1 MLNRFLFD
9 WILILNIG
17 GVSLI
22 PVLFLG
28 FQDTAVAQT
37 AKQGENFSIVNE
49 KDWRSQS
56 FTQIPLSVPVM
67 VRDEFN
73 GDYLA
78 VFDRNYQGDYFWTE
92 REAGVMTMWSRQTIK
107 AYFYQKNKSPANEE
121 QMTILETEN
130 LDLKLGDRVF
140 KLTGKNGIFSV
151 TEDLVTALSNVP
163 SKSAKMRIIIRDNG
177 QNYDSDIGE
186 KTIDAW
192 KVVYRK

>member
-1 MLNRFLFD
+1 MLNKFLFNS
-9 WILILNIG
+9 ILMLNFG
-17 GVSLI
+17 GLSLL
-22 PVLFLG
+22 PVLFLNPVCVSASE
-28 FQDTAVAQT
+28 TT
-37 AKQGENFSIVNE
+37 KQSENLPLVNE
-49 KDWRSQS
+49 KDWRSQNFS
-56 FTQIPLSVPVM
+56 QIPLSVLVM

-92 REAGVMTMWSRQTIK
+92 REAGVMTMWSKQTIK
-107 AYFYQKNKSPANEE
+107 AYFYQRNKSPANEE

-151 TEDLVTALSNVP
+151 PDELAKALRDVNT
-163 SKSAKMRIIIRDNG
+163 KQAKMRIIIRDSG

-186 KTIDAW
+186 KTIEAW
-192 KVVYRK
+192 KVVYK

>member
-1 MLNRFLFD
+1 MLNKFLFA
-9 WILILNIG
+9 L
-17 GVSLI
+17 SLMFHI
-22 PVLFLG
+22 SGLSLLPVLCLNPEYVSAAE
-28 FQDTAVAQT
+28 TT
-37 AKQGENFSIVNE
+37 KQNENFPIVNE
-49 KDWRSQS
+49 KDWRSKS
-56 FTQIPLSVPVM
+56 FSQIPLSVAVM

-92 REAGVMTMWSRQTIK
+92 TEAGVMTMWSKKTIK
-107 AYFYQKNKSPANEE
+107 AYFYQRNKSPANEE
-121 QMTILETEN
+121 QMIIMETEN

-151 TEDLVTALSNVP
+151 PSELATALQNVT
-163 SKSAKMRIIIRDNG
+163 SKPAKMRIIIRDNG

-192 KVVYRK
+192 KVVYK